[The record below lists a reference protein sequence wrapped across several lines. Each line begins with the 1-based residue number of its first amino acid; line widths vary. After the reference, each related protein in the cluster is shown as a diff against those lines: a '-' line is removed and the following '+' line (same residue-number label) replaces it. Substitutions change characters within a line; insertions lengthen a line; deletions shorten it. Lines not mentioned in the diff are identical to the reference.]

1 MTVVLITGGSRGIG
15 AAAVREF
22 AAAGYGVAFTYSSD
36 QPSAERLASAV
47 TEKGGKALALQADVR
62 DFGRAQVVIRETQ
75 QVLGPINV
83 LLNNAGIRRDRAL
96 HNMDAAVWQEVI
108 DTNLT
113 GMFNYSRAIIGELIR
128 RGGVILNMSSVSG
141 VIGIAGQ
148 TNYSAS
154 KAGMIGFTKALSR
167 EVARFGVRVNAL
179 APGAIE
185 TEMTASMDEAARKK
199 LLANVPLGGLGTAQ
213 QVARMALYLA
223 SEDAAYITGQVFT
236 MDGGL
241 S

>member
-1 MTVVLITGGSRGIG
+1 MKVALITGGSRGIG
-15 AAAVREF
+15 AAVVREF
-22 AAAGYGVAFTYSSD
+22 VAADYAVAFTYCSGESEANALVA
-36 QPSAERLASAV
+36 SLA
-47 TEKGGKALALQADVR
+47 EKGGKAQAFQADVR
-62 DFGRAQVVIRETQ
+62 DFPRAGEVVKETQ
-75 QVLGPINV
+75 QALGPIDV

-96 HNMDAAVWQEVI
+96 HNMDPALWQEVM

-113 GMFNYSRAIIGELIR
+113 GMFNYSRAVIGGMIR

-141 VIGIAGQ
+141 LIGIAGQ

-167 EVARFGVRVNAL
+167 EVGRFGVRVNAL
-179 APGAIE
+179 APGFVE
-185 TEMTASMDEAARKK
+185 TDMTASMDEAARKK
-199 LLANVPLGGLGTAQ
+199 LLANVPLGGLGTAE
-213 QVARMALYLA
+213 QVARLALYLA
-223 SEDAAYITGQVFT
+223 SDDAAYITGQVFT